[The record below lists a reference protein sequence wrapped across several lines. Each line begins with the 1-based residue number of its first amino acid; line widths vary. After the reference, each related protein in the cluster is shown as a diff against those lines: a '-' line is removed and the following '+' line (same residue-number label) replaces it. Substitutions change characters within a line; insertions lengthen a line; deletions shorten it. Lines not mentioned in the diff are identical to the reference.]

1 MSTLTIT
8 RLSKWSMHLIAKCI
22 HFGYLVCVRSVSAT
36 LLIQLRYGNEL
47 LSCSVS
53 FKVIVYISTT
63 FRISKHYTVQTF
75 NLDSHK
81 PYKNNSETN
90 GQPKECDVPHIH
102 TLTLIFTIF
111 SLLLLVVNAIAKFN
125 QLTCQTTHG
134 HGRFPLRDQIQIRM
148 QIK

>member
-1 MSTLTIT
+1 
-8 RLSKWSMHLIAKCI
+8 MHFVRFSFLKFKLFIWELVFSLHPTFDLISDE
-22 HFGYLVCVRSVSAT
+22 HFNDNTFEQVINASHCEMHPFWLFSVCVRSVSAT

-81 PYKNNSETN
+81 PYKNNSETI

-102 TLTLIFTIF
+102 THSLSYSQF
-111 SLLLLVVNAIAKFN
+111 SR
-125 QLTCQTTHG
+125 CCCW
-134 HGRFPLRDQIQIRM
+134 
-148 QIK
+148 